1 MKVVR
6 PPALTE
12 QKYRT
17 TRGIT
22 GGLLLISGLFL
33 WHAFVAALQIKSRKK
48 KLFQKVCN
56 LKFKTKRQQT
66 GMYSSTKL
74 GPPRASIGKDPVT
87 KTE

>member
-33 WHAFVAALQIKSRKK
+33 WHAFVTAFQIKSGKK
-48 KLFQKVCN
+48 ETFPKSLHFRIQDKKTKHQKVLPHCQ
-56 LKFKTKRQQT
+56 LVKIQ
-66 GMYSSTKL
+66 
-74 GPPRASIGKDPVT
+74 
-87 KTE
+87 

>member
-33 WHAFVAALQIKSRKK
+33 WHAFVTAFQIKSGKK
-48 KLFQKVCN
+48 ETFPKSLH
-56 LKFKTKRQQT
+56 FKIQDKKIADKTPNTKKSSQT
-66 GMYSSTKL
+66 VSW
-74 GPPRASIGKDPVT
+74 
-87 KTE
+87 

>member
-22 GGLLLISGLFL
+22 GGTLIDIRVISLACFCHCFPNKSTEEGNFSKKF
-33 WHAFVAALQIKSRKK
+33 AF
-48 KLFQKVCN
+48 
-56 LKFKTKRQQT
+56 
-66 GMYSSTKL
+66 
-74 GPPRASIGKDPVT
+74 
-87 KTE
+87 

>member
-22 GGLLLISGLFL
+22 GGLLLISELFL
-33 WHAFVAALQIKSRKK
+33 WHAFVTAFQIKSGKK
-48 KLFQKVCN
+48 ETFPKSLHFK
-56 LKFKTKRQQT
+56 KTKR
-66 GMYSSTKL
+66 
-74 GPPRASIGKDPVT
+74 
-87 KTE
+87 

>member
-33 WHAFVAALQIKSRKK
+33 
-48 KLFQKVCN
+48 
-56 LKFKTKRQQT
+56 
-66 GMYSSTKL
+66 
-74 GPPRASIGKDPVT
+74 
-87 KTE
+87 

>member
-22 GGLLLISGLFL
+22 GELLLISGFFL
-33 WHAFVAALQIKSRKK
+33 WHAFVTALQIKSWEEETFPKS
-48 KLFQKVCN
+48 LQ
-56 LKFKTKRQQT
+56 FKIQDGKSRNRYAYIHQTK
-66 GMYSSTKL
+66 SSPT
-74 GPPRASIGKDPVT
+74 VVW
-87 KTE
+87 

>member
-33 WHAFVAALQIKSRKK
+33 WHAFVTAFQIKSGKK
-48 KLFQKVCN
+48 ETFPQSLHFTIQDKKMAD
-56 LKFKTKRQQT
+56 KTPKKSSQT
-66 GMYSSTKL
+66 VSW
-74 GPPRASIGKDPVT
+74 
-87 KTE
+87 

>member
-33 WHAFVAALQIKSRKK
+33 LHAFVAALQIKSWKEETFPKSLQFKIQDKK
-48 KLFQKVCN
+48 TMNRDAFIHQ
-56 LKFKTKRQQT
+56 TKSSQT
-66 GMYSSTKL
+66 
-74 GPPRASIGKDPVT
+74 
-87 KTE
+87 